1 MHCLLLH
8 GIAGS
13 PFEMR
18 LPAEA
23 LEAAGFAAHTPVLPG
38 HGSTEEAYLA
48 ADFAQW
54 RAFARAEYVR
64 LRARAPVL
72 LAGYSLGGILALDL
86 AVGAARGELPP
97 PAGILALA
105 TPLFF
110 HKWHPFFLADR
121 HLLFLPLQ
129 ARLRPALR
137 LPPRDAASRAVAPW
151 QGHER
156 ICSLRHFLEI
166 ERALPAIRAGLPLI
180 RAPLCIVQLRSDRS
194 CHPYNAL
201 YLARHTGSALTEL
214 HLLRV
219 NSPRGG
225 HLPTTHLESRER
237 VAALAAAFAREV
249 AAGTKACNFT
259 RQRI

>member
-1 MHCLLLH
+1 MRCLLLH

-18 LPAEA
+18 PLAEA

-38 HGSTEEAYLA
+38 HDSTEEAYLTS
-48 ADFAQW
+48 DFAQW
-54 RAFARAEYVR
+54 RAFARAEYAR
-64 LRARAPVL
+64 LSVDEPVL

-97 PAGILALA
+97 PAGILTLA
-105 TPLFF
+105 APLFF
-110 HKWHPFFLADR
+110 HKWRPFFMADR
-121 HLLFLPLQ
+121 RFLLLPIL
-129 ARLRPALR
+129 ARLHPVLR
-137 LPPRDAASRAVAPW
+137 LPPRDAASRTAAPW

-166 ERALPAIRAGLPLI
+166 ERALPAIRANLPLI
-180 RAPLCIVQLRSDRS
+180 RAPLCIVQLRSDKS

-201 YLARHTGSALTEL
+201 YLARRCGSAVTHL

-219 NSPRGG
+219 NNPRGG
-225 HLPTTHLESRER
+225 HLPTTHLESRAQ

-249 AAGTKACNFT
+249 AAGANACNFK
-259 RQRI
+259 Q